1 MNATGG
7 EVVLCASRPAVHHN
21 GPVAC
26 FALHL
31 GHFINGINNSLH
43 VGALSIRSPVLDVEL
58 SHLVGLPR
66 LESESIT
73 QRQINK
79 HSTIHDTNMEMKTL
93 SYPVNKLT
101 CLVF

>member
-31 GHFINGINNSLH
+31 GHFINGIDNSLH

-73 QRQINK
+73 QHQINK
-79 HSTIHDTNMEMKTL
+79 QYKHGNENIIL
-93 SYPVNKLT
+93 SRK
-101 CLVF
+101 

>member
-7 EVVLCASRPAVHHN
+7 EVVLCASRPAVHNN

-31 GHFINGINNSLH
+31 GHFVNGIDNYLH

-58 SHLVGLPR
+58 S
-66 LESESIT
+66 
-73 QRQINK
+73 QRTSAK
-79 HSTIHDTNMEMKTL
+79 HQSTEHNEKH
-93 SYPVNKLT
+93 
-101 CLVF
+101 

>member
-31 GHFINGINNSLH
+31 GHFVNGIDNSLH

-66 LESESIT
+66 LEIEKPLH
-73 QRQINK
+73 NK
-79 HSTIHDTNMEMKTL
+79 QLLCIIRNG
-93 SYPVNKLT
+93 VII
-101 CLVF
+101 